1 MPEFYVEE
9 IDIEPYE
16 FVRACSPSEIKELIE
31 ELVEEEHLP
40 KSVLSQMRTDK
51 NGKPKTSILEDE
63 FLDKMDKLSQ
73 KFHVISREDEDTL
86 ETILESILDQDS
98 IRWKTKTLNLDSI
111 I

>member
-16 FVRACSPSEIKELIE
+16 FVRACSQSEIRELII

-40 KSVLSQMRTDK
+40 KSVLSQMKTDK

-63 FLDKMDKLSQ
+63 FLEKMDKLSQ
-73 KFHVISREDEDTL
+73 KFHCISKEDEETL
-86 ETILESILDQDS
+86 ETIFKKYI
-98 IRWKTKTLNLDSI
+98 
-111 I
+111 

>member
-1 MPEFYVEE
+1 MPEFYVDD

-16 FVRACSPSEIKELIE
+16 FVRACSKSEIKDLII

-40 KSVLSQMRTDK
+40 KSVLQQMNTDK

-63 FLDKMDKLSQ
+63 FLEKMDKLSQ

-86 ETILESILDQDS
+86 ETIFKKYI
-98 IRWKTKTLNLDSI
+98 
-111 I
+111 

>member
-40 KSVLSQMRTDK
+40 KSVLSQMKTSKD
-51 NGKPKTSILEDE
+51 GKRNTSILEEE
-63 FLDKMDKLSQ
+63 FLEKMDKLSK
-73 KFHVISREDEDTL
+73 KFHTISREDEDTL
-86 ETILESILDQDS
+86 ETIFKKYI
-98 IRWKTKTLNLDSI
+98 
-111 I
+111 